1 MDLAA
6 SELTRLPSADIAAL
20 LLTVAVLLGVARVCG
35 EAARRLHQPAVLG
48 EILAGILLGPTILG
62 RLLPGFQHFL
72 FPAAGARAVV
82 LDSISTLSVTLFLLV
97 AGLEVDL
104 GRVWRQGRVAL
115 SVSVAGIVV
124 PFGMGALAALVA
136 PGFFGHGSAGPGE
149 HAPSSLVFVL
159 FFATALSISSLP
171 VIARTLLDLNL
182 FRTDLGM
189 IVIAAAIFQ
198 DIIGWIIFAI
208 VLGLMG
214 HAGHGL
220 PVAATIGLTL
230 GYTAFTLTV
239 VRVLVHRAL
248 PWIQAHATW
257 PHGVLGFSLVLA
269 LLGAAFTEWIGVHA
283 IFGTFLVG
291 VAIGDSS
298 HLRGRTRATIDQFIS
313 SVFAPLFFASV
324 GLKVDF
330 VARFDPPL
338 VAAVFVLACAGKI
351 VGAGWGAWRTGMGR
365 SEALAIG
372 FGMNA
377 RGAMEIVLGLLALE
391 AGVIE
396 EPMFV
401 ALVVMALGTSVL
413 SGPAMQRFMGRKK
426 QQAFKAFLPAQT
438 FIRRLA
444 ARTPEEAI
452 RELAKASGGPAT
464 PAHLTP
470 EHITAAVLARER
482 MMPSGLRD
490 GVAVPTARLEGL
502 PAPVV
507 ALGLSEEGLDF
518 DAPDGEP
525 ARIVVLLLIPGHD
538 HEAQWA
544 LLSDVARTLGE
555 AEMRERV
562 RDATSYV
569 ELLAALNWGDHHAGE
584 SEGPR
589 KGVVLV
595 GAGAT
600 ARAVAKKA
608 QALGATVRLVD
619 TNRDHCAAAQRD
631 GLTVLQGN
639 ALRDVVLFQVQAHQ
653 AGALV
658 AMTANAEVNQAVTAF
673 AAAEF
678 KIPETLALGSTFAP
692 GAQLEGWDAAVAGGE
707 AAWVEVLVA
716 QDGADPRAAL
726 APVAGGAQTLP
737 ALAVRDGVV
746 RFVGGA
752 PLRRGD
758 VVWGLRLPTRAIR
771 SRVDQVLATCLFVD
785 DAGSPPAAELLTRAA
800 QSLAVRLG
808 VPADDLIPRLAD
820 ERELPLIAPWLAVK
834 RLVLPQA
841 GCFELAVARAA
852 GGTTLPG
859 AAAPVHSIFVLT
871 GSEDERA
878 THLHLLASLAQVLA
892 EPDFEAR
899 WRAAPDADAA
909 RRLLVG
915 A

>member
-6 SELTRLPSADIAAL
+6 SELSRLPSADIAAL

-35 EAARRLHQPAVLG
+35 ELLRRLHQPSVIG
-48 EILAGILLGPTILG
+48 EILAGILLGPTLLG
-62 RLLPGFQHFL
+62 RFLPDLQHFL
-72 FPAAGARAVV
+72 FPVSGPRAVV

-115 SVSVAGIVV
+115 SVSVTGIVV
-124 PFGMGALAALVA
+124 PFSLGLIAALLFPDFLGKATSDGGGPA
-136 PGFFGHGSAGPGE
+136 PTT
-149 HAPSSLVFVL
+149 LVFSL

-214 HAGHGL
+214 HSSHGM

-230 GYTAFTLTV
+230 GYTAFTLTI

-257 PHGVLGFSLVLA
+257 PHGVLGFCLVLA

-330 VARFDPPL
+330 VARFQPGL
-338 VAAVFVLACAGKI
+338 VATVFVVACVGKI
-351 VGAGWGAWRTGMGR
+351 VGAGWGAWRAGMGR
-365 SEALAIG
+365 NEAAAIG

-391 AGVIE
+391 AHVIQ

-401 ALVVMALGTSVL
+401 ALVVMALATSVI
-413 SGPAMQRFMGRKK
+413 SGPAMQLFMGRKK

-452 RELAKASGGPAT
+452 RELALASGGPAT
-464 PAHLTP
+464 PPHLTP

-525 ARIVVLLLIPGHD
+525 ARIVVLLLIPGSD

-544 LLSDVARTLGE
+544 LLSDVARTLGQ

-569 ELLAALNWGDHHAGE
+569 ELLAALNWGDHHEGE
-584 SEGPR
+584 TEGPR

-608 QALGATVRLVD
+608 QALGASVRLVD
-619 TNRDHCAAAQRD
+619 TNREHCAAAQRD
-631 GLTVLQGN
+631 GLSVLQGN
-639 ALRDVVLFQVQAHQ
+639 ALRDVVLFQVQAHL
-653 AGALV
+653 AGTLV
-658 AMTANAEVNQAVTAF
+658 AMTPNAEVNQAVTAF

-678 KIPETLALGSTFAP
+678 KIPETLALGSSFAP
-692 GAQLEGWDAAVAGGE
+692 GAPLEGWDAAVADGE
-707 AAWVEVLVA
+707 AAWIEVLVA
-716 QDGADPRAAL
+716 ADGVDPRQAL
-726 APVAGGAQTLP
+726 APMAGGAQTLP
-737 ALAVRDGVV
+737 ALAVRDKAV
-746 RFVGGA
+746 RFVGGS
-752 PLRRGD
+752 PLKRGD
-758 VVWGLRLPTRAIR
+758 VLWGLRLPTRAVR
-771 SRVDQVLATCLFVD
+771 ARVERVLASCLVID
-785 DAGSPPAAELLTRAA
+785 DAGAPSASDLLTRTA

-808 VPADDLIPRLAD
+808 LPADELAPRLAD
-820 ERELPLIAPWLAVK
+820 ERELPLVAPWLAVK
-834 RLVLPQA
+834 RVVLAAP
-841 GCFELAVARAA
+841 GSFELAVARAA
-852 GGTTLPG
+852 KGTTLPG
-859 AAAPVHSIFVLT
+859 AAAPVHTIFVLA

-878 THLHLLASLAQVLA
+878 THLHLLAALAQVVSA
-892 EPDFEAR
+892 PDFEAR
-899 WRAAPDADAA
+899 WRAAPDADSA
-909 RRLLVG
+909 RRLLAG
-915 A
+915 G